1 MTAIALIL
9 DPIVSM
15 VYIQPSPMPIMS
27 QIDDMSVS
35 CESDHTPEHH
45 KTMLNGGYM
54 SDNGAFSEYY
64 VPMVRTTTIEDK
76 EESAFNDC
84 FKAMGDSNTCIRYQV
99 KCKFCI
105 HQATCINSYPYR
117 TTCLKTGLK
126 MKHLGKPF
134 IACDFWEP
142 NSVCIKKAQKGI
154 AKNRIGIGGFVGLKV
169 KR

>member
-1 MTAIALIL
+1 
-9 DPIVSM
+9 
-15 VYIQPSPMPIMS
+15 
-27 QIDDMSVS
+27 
-35 CESDHTPEHH
+35 
-45 KTMLNGGYM
+45 M
-54 SDNGAFSEYY
+54 SDNGAFSEFY

-84 FKAMGDSNTCIRYQV
+84 FKPMGENNICIRYMV
-99 KCKFCI
+99 KCRYCKN
-105 HQATCINSYPYR
+105 QTALKDAYPFLSS
-117 TTCLKTGLK
+117 CLKTRIK

-154 AKNRIGIGGFVGLKV
+154 DKNRIGIGGFVGLKV

>member
-1 MTAIALIL
+1 MIL
-9 DPIVSM
+9 DRSPLE
-15 VYIQPSPMPIMS
+15 VYSTMPDIPIMS
-27 QIDDMSVS
+27 QINAMGFWRQSGLRRQTLSTTGDG
-35 CESDHTPEHH
+35 EHM
-45 KTMLNGGYM
+45 TEYGSFN
-54 SDNGAFSEYY
+54 DYY

-84 FKAMGDSNTCIRYQV
+84 FKPMGENNICIRYMV
-99 KCKFCI
+99 KCRYCKN
-105 HQATCINSYPYR
+105 QTALKDAYPFLSS
-117 TTCLKTGLK
+117 CLKTGIK

-142 NSVCIKKAQKGI
+142 NYECIKKAQKGI

>member
-9 DPIVSM
+9 DRSPFE
-15 VYIQPSPMPIMS
+15 VYSTMPDMPIMS
-27 QIDDMSVS
+27 QINATAVS

-54 SDNGAFSEYY
+54 SGNGAFSEFY
-64 VPMVRTTTIEDK
+64 VPMVRQSTIEYK

-84 FKAMGDSNTCIRYQV
+84 FKPMGENNICIRYMV
-99 KCKFCI
+99 KCRYCKN
-105 HQATCINSYPYR
+105 QTALKDAYPFLSS
-117 TTCLKTGLK
+117 CLKTGIK

-142 NSVCIKKAQKGI
+142 NSECIKKAQKGI

>member
-1 MTAIALIL
+1 
-9 DPIVSM
+9 
-15 VYIQPSPMPIMS
+15 MPIMS
-27 QIDDMSVS
+27 QIDDMAVS
-35 CESDHTPEHH
+35 CESDHTLKRH

-54 SDNGAFSEYY
+54 SGNGAFSEFY
-64 VPMVRTTTIEDK
+64 VPMVRQSTIEDK